1 MNAKILFVLGLAAI
15 VAADKRPA
23 PPSTSYGL
31 PQVAAAPRPSRP
43 STSFGVTQGQRPSF
57 DSFENSF
64 ERSSFERP
72 SFSRSFDRSFEHSF
86 ERSFERNS
94 DESFESPKYNFQF
107 GVHEDSASFEHQEA
121 RDDDETQDPTSSSFP
136 TVVARPSGTSS
147 TEAQATSL
155 MSPTREKPGTLT
167 PPPHSSPGSSQ
178 PQDPLT
184 QPPEPNAQE
193 PRGQDPLSQAS
204 IPGNLANSS
213 LPPAHPMVFL
223 SKWTQV
229 EFYLPFIEMTWI

>member
-23 PPSTSYGL
+23 RPSTSYGV

-43 STSFGVTQGQRPSF
+43 STAFGGTQAQRPSF
-57 DSFENSF
+57 DSFESSF

-72 SFSRSFDRSFEHSF
+72 SFSRSFDRSF

-121 RDDDETQDPTSSSFP
+121 RDDDETQGSYVVQLPDGRRQTVRYFVNGGSGYVAEVTYDGEARYPDSSSSFESREFSAP
-136 TVVARPSGTSS
+136 RPSYSAPRAQRPRAQRPRPSFSSFDSRESREFFSAPSTSY
-147 TEAQATSL
+147 
-155 MSPTREKPGTLT
+155 GV
-167 PPPHSSPGSSQ
+167 
-178 PQDPLT
+178 PQ
-184 QPPEPNAQE
+184 
-193 PRGQDPLSQAS
+193 
-204 IPGNLANSS
+204 
-213 LPPAHPMVFL
+213 
-223 SKWTQV
+223 
-229 EFYLPFIEMTWI
+229 